1 MRLEVYDRQDA
12 NKDLKVQ
19 IDNDMREMILDFVN
33 YF

>member
-1 MRLEVYDRQDA
+1 MEVYDRQDA
-12 NKDLKVQ
+12 NKDITVQ